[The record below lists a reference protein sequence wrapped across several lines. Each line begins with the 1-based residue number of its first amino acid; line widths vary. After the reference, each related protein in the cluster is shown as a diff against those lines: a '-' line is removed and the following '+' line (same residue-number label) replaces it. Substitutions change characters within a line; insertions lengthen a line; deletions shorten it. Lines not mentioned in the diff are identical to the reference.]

1 MRSIVSFGLLA
12 ACVLPMSAQS
22 LGPSTVSST
31 GGSGSDDSHTLS
43 WSVGQ
48 SSSATYIVSDHV
60 ATAGVLQPEGVV
72 LHLNMAALLEGS
84 YDANTGL
91 MHDSLRVRGLLPDH
105 EPFTSMGLQTVGV
118 QGGSQLMPDALQV
131 SGPDAVVDWVWV
143 ELRDA
148 GDASHVLAA
157 RAAVVQ
163 RDGDVVD
170 TDGASPVR
178 MTALPGFYRIALLH
192 RNHLPVLTLNALQ
205 LNAGSLN
212 GFDLTAGDQPLHTP
226 DAQVLHDGKYMLW
239 RGDVNGDGS
248 VKYTGAGNDR
258 DPILEAIGGSVPTN
272 TTTAY
277 SANDVNLDGT
287 VKYTGA
293 NNDRDPV
300 LVTVG
305 GVVPTAVRA
314 QPLP

>member
-1 MRSIVSFGLLA
+1 
-12 ACVLPMSAQS
+12 
-22 LGPSTVSST
+22 
-31 GGSGSDDSHTLS
+31 
-43 WSVGQ
+43 
-48 SSSATYIVSDHV
+48 
-60 ATAGVLQPEGVV
+60 
-72 LHLNMAALLEGS
+72 
-84 YDANTGL
+84 
-91 MHDSLRVRGLLPDH
+91 
-105 EPFTSMGLQTVGV
+105 
-118 QGGSQLMPDALQV
+118 
-131 SGPDAVVDWVWV
+131 
-143 ELRDA
+143 
-148 GDASHVLAA
+148 
-157 RAAVVQ
+157 
-163 RDGDVVD
+163 
-170 TDGASPVR
+170 
-178 MTALPGFYRIALLH
+178 
-192 RNHLPVLTLNALQ
+192 
-205 LNAGSLN
+205 
-212 GFDLTAGDQPLHTP
+212 
-226 DAQVLHDGKYMLW
+226 MLW